1 MADLKPDNIVVN
13 AVVIIVA
20 LIVIVWAFNLVIGR
34 VTDAKDII
42 AIFSGVTGVI
52 GIIIGAYFGVN
63 VGTTGKQEAV
73 DAQKQ
78 VKEDALK
85 TRNQAIETRD
95 AALQSANE
103 LALLIDPTQINELSP
118 ESKEFLKSFKSWKT

>member
-118 ESKEFLKSFKSWKT
+118 ESKEFLKSFKS